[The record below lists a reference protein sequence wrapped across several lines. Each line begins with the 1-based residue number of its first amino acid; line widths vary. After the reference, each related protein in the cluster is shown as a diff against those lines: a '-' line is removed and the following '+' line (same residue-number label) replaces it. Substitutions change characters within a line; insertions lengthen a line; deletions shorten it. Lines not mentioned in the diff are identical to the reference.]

1 MIIAVVTMRMV
12 QVAIDQVV
20 DVIAVRNRFMTAPR
34 TMYVTRRM
42 PIAAMLRCAGIGIY
56 RSYLDDMLIH
66 VVFMGMMQVTVMEVV
81 NVVAMLDARMATIRA
96 MLVGMISVRV
106 AAHDNLPAVS

>member
-20 DVIAVRNRFMTAPR
+20 DVIAMRNWLMAAPR
-34 TMYVTRRM
+34 AMSVVWVVAF
-42 PIAAMLRCAGIGIY
+42 AAVLRSTGIGI
-56 RSYLDDMLIH
+56 RSGHLDDMFIYMI
-66 VVFMGMMQVTVMEVV
+66 FMKVMQVAVMEVINMV
-81 NVVAMLDARMATIRA
+81 TMHDAGMTTIRA